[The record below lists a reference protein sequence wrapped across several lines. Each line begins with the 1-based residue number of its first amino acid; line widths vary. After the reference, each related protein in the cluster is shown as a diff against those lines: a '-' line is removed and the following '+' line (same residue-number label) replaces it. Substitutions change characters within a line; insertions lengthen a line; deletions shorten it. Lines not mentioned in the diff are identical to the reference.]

1 VSRYEALE
9 VAEFAVISPN
19 QVRSNMQGARVSR
32 PTVLAAAWLATMC
45 TALACGS
52 SSTNVVGPS
61 TDKCEI
67 SVTNNTP
74 EIPATGGNGSLNVAT
89 TRDCTWSASADA
101 PRVSLTAHS
110 GQGTATVNYSVLP
123 NPDGT
128 PRHSRLVVAEQEIAI
143 TQRAAPCRYDVSP
156 LTVPVDAAPHQV
168 LVTLSAPNGCAWSAR
183 SDVPWIGVEPAAG
196 TGSMSVRFTISANPT
211 DARTATVGVADAT
224 VHVAQSAGASA
235 APGPQPPVPAP
246 TPAPGPAP
254 TPPPAPVPTPTP
266 TPPPS
271 KCTYTIK
278 PNDYHA
284 GRGPDSISIDVTAPS
299 GCTWTTTTSA
309 SWVTIAAGR
318 SGTGD
323 GTVRLDIPANSGP
336 ERTASVTIAGI
347 TFTLLQN
354 GLCSFE
360 IKPGYYDAG
369 RGPDDILIKVT
380 AQTGC
385 TWTAASGVSWVTV
398 AQGASGSG
406 DGTVRLIVQPNG
418 GAARAVTL
426 TIAGQP
432 FALTQAGSQ

>member
-1 VSRYEALE
+1 
-9 VAEFAVISPN
+9 
-19 QVRSNMQGARVSR
+19 MQGARVSR
-32 PTVLAAAWLATMC
+32 RTVLVAAWLATTC
-45 TALACGS
+45 AAVACGS
-52 SSTNVVGPS
+52 SSTSLVEPS
-61 TDKCEI
+61 ADKCEI

-74 EIPATGGNGSLNVAT
+74 EIPASGGNGSLNVAT
-89 TRDCTWSASADA
+89 TRDCTWSATADA
-101 PRVSLTAHS
+101 TWVSLTAHS

-128 PRHSRLVVAEQEIAI
+128 PRRSRLVVAQQEIAI
-143 TQRAAPCRYDVSP
+143 TQGAAPCRYAVSP
-156 LTVPVDAAPHQV
+156 STVAVDPTQHQV
-168 LVTLSAPNGCAWSAR
+168 LVALSAPNGCAWSAR

-196 TGSMSVRFTISANPT
+196 TGSVSVRFTIAANAT
-211 DARTATVGVADAT
+211 DARTGTVGVGDAT
-224 VHVAQSAGASA
+224 VHVAQSAAASA
-235 APGPQPPVPAP
+235 APEPQPPLPAPTPAPVPAPPPPVPAP
-246 TPAPGPAP
+246 TP
-254 TPPPAPVPTPTP
+254 TPPAP
-266 TPPPS
+266 
-271 KCTYTIK
+271 KCTYSIK

-299 GCTWTTTTSA
+299 GCAWTTTTSA
-309 SWVTIAAGR
+309 TWVTIAAGR

-323 GTVRLDIPANSGP
+323 GTVRLEIPANSGA

-354 GLCSFE
+354 GVCSFA

-369 RGPDDILIKVT
+369 RGPDDIVIKVT

-385 TWTAASGVSWVTV
+385 TWTAASSVSWVTV

-406 DGTVRLIVQPNG
+406 DGTVHLSVQPNG

-432 FALTQAGSQ
+432 FALTQAGVQ